1 MKKSR
6 NTTARS
12 HIQELLL
19 QSDVALS
26 QPEIYGMSEEVCDR
40 VTTYRVLDRLLQD
53 GIVHKTV
60 GLDGVVKYAAC
71 RTCQH
76 EEEGSHHHHAHD
88 HVHFNC
94 ESCGQVTCLENVVP
108 EIRLPRKYKVHETNY
123 TLSGICPECR

>member
-12 HIQELLL
+12 HIRQLLL

-26 QPEIYGMSEEVCDR
+26 QPEIYGMSADLCDR

-53 GIVHKTV
+53 GVVHKTV

-76 EEEGSHHHHAHD
+76 EEEGISHHHAHD

-94 ESCGQVTCLENVVP
+94 ENCGQVTCLENVVP
-108 EIRLPRKYKVHETNY
+108 EIKLPRKYKIREANFTIA
-123 TLSGICPECR
+123 GICPECG